1 MSQTPESTGTPEDT
15 GRTEDTGTPEDT
27 DATAGAPRRGPRE
40 RPEPRRVSS
49 LVLVATG
56 DGKGKSTSAFGT
68 VLRAVAR
75 DWRVLVVQ
83 FMKSGR
89 WHVGEEAV
97 ARRLGVEWWTIGD
110 GFTWE
115 SDDLDRSAAIAREA
129 WAAAAAA
136 LAGGEYDVVVLDE
149 VTYPITYGWVDGEQ
163 VYEAIRGRA
172 PRTNVF
178 CTGRG
183 ATDELVE
190 LADTVTEMRMVKHA
204 YASGVRAKR
213 GIDF

>member
-1 MSQTPESTGTPEDT
+1 VTTDP
-15 GRTEDTGTPEDT
+15 TEPTEPGEKTEPAERAEPT
-27 DATAGAPRRGPRE
+27 ERRGPRD
-40 RPEPRRVSS
+40 RPEPRRVDS
-49 LVLVATG
+49 LVLVNTG
-56 DGKGKSTSAFGT
+56 HGKGKSTAAFGT

-83 FMKSGR
+83 FMKSGK

-115 SDDLDRSAAIAREA
+115 SDDLDRSAAIARQAWEA
-129 WAAAAAA
+129 AEAA
-136 LAGGEYDVVVLDE
+136 LRGGEYDMVVLDE
-149 VTYPITYGWVDGEQ
+149 VTYPITYGWVDGEH
-163 VYEAIRGRA
+163 VYAAIRERS

-178 CTGRG
+178 ATGRN
-183 ATDELVE
+183 ATDELIA
-190 LADTVTEMRMVKHA
+190 LADTVTEMVKVKHA
-204 YASGVRAKR
+204 YESGVRAKR

>member
-1 MSQTPESTGTPEDT
+1 MTETSATSATDETEGTGV
-15 GRTEDTGTPEDT
+15 
-27 DATAGAPRRGPRE
+27 PRRGPRE
-40 RPEPRRVSS
+40 KPEPRRVAS
-49 LVLVATG
+49 LVLVNTG
-56 DGKGKSTSAFGT
+56 HGKGKSTSAFGT

-83 FMKSGR
+83 FMKSGK

-97 ARRLGVEWWTIGD
+97 CRRLGVQWWTIGD

-115 SDDLDRSAAIAREA
+115 SDDLDRSADIAREA
-129 WAAAAAA
+129 WKAAEAA
-136 LAGGEYDVVVLDE
+136 LAGGEYDMVVLDE
-149 VTYPITYGWVDGEQ
+149 VTYPVTYGWVEADR
-163 VYEAIRGRA
+163 VYAAIRDRA
-172 PRTNVF
+172 AHTNVI

-183 ATDELVE
+183 ATDELVD
-190 LADTVTEMRMVKHA
+190 LADTVTEMRLVKHA